1 MSYEDA
7 LAGLK
12 ADFGKKKLLTPA
24 EIAPYISK
32 SPSAQASM
40 RTRKQFP
47 IAKKEMGGRVVVS
60 IYALAKYIGE
70 DDAGPPDAAEQIRV
84 GKPAK
89 PVTKTA
95 KGIDKTKP
103 YRRPPSLGKTLTA
116 LRKRVIDTAL
126 SAASTDLCA
135 ALRLRRA
142 WLPCTTPC
150 YPSRTRGIW
159 ICRSSNPFLVL
170 SSAVSEPPFRW
181 HQARTDGDS
190 R

>member
-7 LAGLK
+7 LADLK

-70 DDAGPPDAAEQIRV
+70 DDAGPPDAAEKIRV
-84 GKPAK
+84 GKPSK

-126 SAASTDLCA
+126 QLQFQQTLFAELEAIAMDQVAAPGRAKKSKSA
-135 ALRLRRA
+135 
-142 WLPCTTPC
+142 
-150 YPSRTRGIW
+150 
-159 ICRSSNPFLVL
+159 
-170 SSAVSEPPFRW
+170 
-181 HQARTDGDS
+181 
-190 R
+190 

>member
-1 MSYEDA
+1 MSYADA
-7 LAGLK
+7 LADLK
-12 ADFGKKKLLTPA
+12 ADFGKKKLLTPG

-47 IAKKEMGGRVVVS
+47 IAKKDMGGRVVVS

-70 DDAGPPDAAEQIRV
+70 DDASPDAVEQIRV
-84 GKPAK
+84 SKPAK
-89 PVTKTA
+89 PVAKTA

-126 SAASTDLCA
+126 QLHFQQTLFAELEAIAMDQVLAPGRTKKF
-135 ALRLRRA
+135 RL
-142 WLPCTTPC
+142 T
-150 YPSRTRGIW
+150 SR
-159 ICRSSNPFLVL
+159 
-170 SSAVSEPPFRW
+170 
-181 HQARTDGDS
+181 
-190 R
+190 